1 MKASGEKILQ
11 ELGERYP
18 VLRPL
23 LPDILQAAEQ
33 MCESWKAHGK
43 LLICGNGGSA
53 SDALHMVGELMK
65 SFMLPRPPDGV
76 LRARLEA
83 AGGADGEYLSTHLQM
98 ALPAISLGNET
109 ALQTAY
115 GNDVAPDLIYA
126 QQVFGLGR
134 PGDVFLGISTSGNSR
149 NVVLAAKVARA
160 MGLRT
165 VALTG
170 AGESRLA
177 SCSECLIAVPE
188 TETYRVQELHLPVY
202 HTLCLIAENE
212 FFG

>member
-1 MKASGEKILQ
+1 M
-11 ELGERYP
+11 
-18 VLRPL
+18 
-23 LPDILQAAEQ
+23 
-33 MCESWKAHGK
+33 
-43 LLICGNGGSA
+43 
-53 SDALHMVGELMK
+53 
-65 SFMLPRPPDGV
+65 
-76 LRARLEA
+76 LRARLKA
-83 AGGADGEYLSTHLQM
+83 AGGAEGEYLSTHLQM
-98 ALPAISLGNET
+98 TLPAISLGNET

-126 QQVFGLGR
+126 QQVLGLGR
-134 PGDVFLGISTSGNSR
+134 PGDVFLGISTSVNSR
-149 NVVLAAKVARA
+149 NVILAAKAANA

-177 SCSECLIAVPE
+177 NCSEYLIAVPE

>member
-1 MKASGEKILQ
+1 MPIPAQTGMR
-11 ELGERYP
+11 ELP
-18 VLRPL
+18 LTHFIMHLRQP
-23 LPDILQAAEQ
+23 
-33 MCESWKAHGK
+33 
-43 LLICGNGGSA
+43 
-53 SDALHMVGELMK
+53 
-65 SFMLPRPPDGV
+65 
-76 LRARLEA
+76 
-83 AGGADGEYLSTHLQM
+83 LQM
-98 ALPAISLGNET
+98 TLPAISLGNET

-126 QQVFGLGR
+126 QQVLGLGR
-134 PGDVFLGISTSGNSR
+134 PGDVFLGISTSGNFR
-149 NVVLAAKVARA
+149 NVILAAKAANA

-177 SCSECLIAVPE
+177 NCSECLIAVPE